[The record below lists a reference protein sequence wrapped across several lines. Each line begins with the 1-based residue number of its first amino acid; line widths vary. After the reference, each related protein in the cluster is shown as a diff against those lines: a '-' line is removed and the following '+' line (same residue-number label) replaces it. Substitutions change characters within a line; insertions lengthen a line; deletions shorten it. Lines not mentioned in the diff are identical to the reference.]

1 MSWGLKKISRI
12 NYFKLVLIGLVS
24 FFTLV
29 ALFYAFQA
37 RNKNE
42 ISVEKVTAYVNKYF
56 NEADASDRIKDE
68 GFAYYINTQPR
79 AYLDSKDES
88 EITDGNGPLVIIK
101 SSGKVYKFSSS
112 PGDLKIY
119 ANNDEAGFEK
129 ALRSAQYPVEPIATI
144 K

>member
-1 MSWGLKKISRI
+1 MSRGLKKKSSIK
-12 NYFKLVLIGLVS
+12 YFKLIIIGIVF
-24 FFTLV
+24 FFTL
-29 ALFYAFQA
+29 ASSFYAFQV

-42 ISVEKVTAYVNKYF
+42 ISIEKVTAYVNKYF
-56 NEADASDRIKDE
+56 NETDTSDRIKDK
-68 GFAYYINTQPR
+68 GFAYYVDTQPR

-88 EITDGNGPLVIIK
+88 ESTDGNGPLVIIK

-119 ANNDEAGFEK
+119 SNDDEVGFEN
-129 ALRSAQYPVEPIATI
+129 ALRSAQYPVEPFATI